1 MLKIPPHNMEAEQA
15 VLWSILIDKQGLTV
29 VWDKLK
35 KDDFYEEIHWD
46 IYVSLVELNE
56 KHKPIDLLTLSNHLK
71 NKNLL
76 DKVWWNSYLA
86 ELTNIVPTS
95 SNVWEYADIVKH
107 KSVLRKL
114 ALAWNSIL
122 KQSYEEDEKLSELLE
137 KAEKALF
144 EVTQTFV
151 DNRLTHVKE
160 IVENRME
167 EIAELNEH
175 PELIERYSV
184 KLWYDHLDNL
194 LWGLKPGDLS
204 ILAARPAM
212 WKTAFALNLARNV
225 WMTTKEDKNSKK
237 VWKTVAIFSLEMSKE
252 QLTDRMI
259 SASVWINSWKLA
271 KWDISD
277 EELVKVWEA
286 MEELSKINIYI
297 DDSAWWNLMDLKSK
311 ARRLKIQHWVDLI
324 VIDYLQLMSN
334 WNSLNRVQEISEI
347 SRGLKGLARELEIPV
362 IALSQLSRAVENRTD
377 KRPILSD
384 LRESG
389 SIEQDADSVM
399 MLYREDYYDTDSGAF
414 EEIDEE
420 EKKKTEGLTK
430 LFVRKNR
437 SGPVWDVDL
446 KFEKQFQ
453 KFISVDNRHDDNY
466 M

>member
-1 MLKIPPHNMEAEQA
+1 MLKIPPHNLEAEQA
-15 VLWSILIDKQGLTV
+15 VLWSILIDKEGLIV
-29 VWDKLK
+29 VWDKIK
-35 KDDFYEEIHWD
+35 KEDFYEEIHGD
-46 IYVSLVELNE
+46 IYDALVNLYE
-56 KHKPIDLLTLSNHLK
+56 KHKPIDILTLSNFLK

-76 DKVWWNSYLA
+76 DKVWGNPYLA
-86 ELTNIVPTS
+86 ELTNVVPTS
-95 SNVWEYADIVKH
+95 SNIWEYADIVKN

-114 ALAWNSIL
+114 ALAWNFIL
-122 KQSYEEDEKLSELLE
+122 KQSYEEAEKLSELLE

-151 DNRLTHVKE
+151 DNKLTHVRE
-160 IVENRME
+160 ILEQRYD
-167 EIAELNEH
+167 EISELSDN

-184 KLWYDHLDNL
+184 KIWYNHLDNL
-194 LWGLKPGDLS
+194 LWGLKPWDLS

-212 WKTAFALNLARNV
+212 GKTAFALNIAKNV
-225 WMTTKEDKNSKK
+225 WLTKKEDKDWRKT
-237 VWKTVAIFSLEMSKE
+237 WKTVAVFSLEMSKE

-271 KWDISD
+271 KWDITD
-277 EELVKVWEA
+277 EEFSKVWDA
-286 MEELSKINIYI
+286 MDELSKINIFI

-324 VIDYLQLMSN
+324 IIDYLQLMSN

-347 SRGLKGLARELEIPV
+347 SRWLKWLARELEIPV

-399 MLYREDYYDTDSGAF
+399 MLYREDYYDNDSSFEQTDP
-414 EEIDEE
+414 E
-420 EKKKTEGLTK
+420 EKKKTEWLTK
-430 LFVRKNR
+430 LFLRKNR
-437 SGPVWDVDL
+437 SGPIWDVDL
-446 KFEKQFQ
+446 KFQ
-453 KFISVDNRHDDNY
+453 KEHQRFISVDTEHDDTY